1 MIWNKKLE
9 LVKGIKE
16 GGNRLMAGDDEN
28 VAKNIENPRKK
39 MKIEK
44 KEEKKIEEN
53 VRLVTKNKI
62 LGF

>member
-1 MIWNKKLE
+1 LE
-9 LVKGIKE
+9 QKAGISKGDKRRRKQV
-16 GGNRLMAGDDEN
+16 NGDDEN